1 MGRFLKE
8 SRKFHII
15 LNVDLF
21 SPDRQKVGIFLTKFS
36 LKNLVV
42 KFVVSNFAAYSMTYT
57 FTGSLASD
65 NPFGERRKSEELKML
80 FRS

>member
-42 KFVVSNFAAYSMTYT
+42 KFVVINFAAYSMTYT